1 MSCCIVHFTSIVR
14 CGGKEDTMDN
24 KLQEMLAESR
34 INSLIK
40 HQEESDRSN
49 EKILTCFAAIGVV
62 AAIAAIALAVYH
74 FFIADDYEDFD
85 DDEYFDD
92 DDFDFDDDDEEPS
105 GAGNE
110 A

>member
-1 MSCCIVHFTSIVR
+1 
-14 CGGKEDTMDN
+14 MDN

-34 INSLIK
+34 INSLIRR
-40 HQEESDRSN
+40 QEENDRSK
-49 EKILTCFAAIGVV
+49 EKMLTCFAAIGVV
-62 AAIAAIALAVYH
+62 AAIAVIALAVYH

-92 DDFDFDDDDEEPS
+92 DDYDFDDDEEPS